1 MLIHFFS
8 SDSPFL
14 VGYALYFYTYSTWD
28 GRVLY
33 MEDLYVKPEFRGNKI
48 GTQLWK
54 AVTKVTNTIRVYMC
68 ISAQTSESL
77 NTEKCSGSVYGCL
90 LQFSAIFRDRHFII
104 RYESTTFREPLVKLI
119 NSIEFTPPWAELTTL
134 WW

>member
-1 MLIHFFS
+1 MARYVFFS
-8 SDSPFL
+8 DAPFL

-54 AVTKVTNTIRVYMC
+54 AVTKVTNTIWYVYVYFSTNSRKM
-68 ISAQTSESL
+68 
-77 NTEKCSGSVYGCL
+77 NTEKCAVSGYGCL
-90 LQFSAIFRDRHFII
+90 MQ
-104 RYESTTFREPLVKLI
+104 V
-119 NSIEFTPPWAELTTL
+119 LTVC
-134 WW
+134 

>member
-1 MLIHFFS
+1 MARYVFFS
-8 SDSPFL
+8 DAPFL

-54 AVTKVTNTIRVYMC
+54 AVTKVTNTIWYVYVYF
-68 ISAQTSESL
+68 STSSRKM
-77 NTEKCSGSVYGCL
+77 NTEKCAVSGYGCL
-90 LQFSAIFRDRHFII
+90 MQ
-104 RYESTTFREPLVKLI
+104 V
-119 NSIEFTPPWAELTTL
+119 LTVC
-134 WW
+134 

>member
-1 MLIHFFS
+1 MARYVFFS
-8 SDSPFL
+8 DAPFL

-54 AVTKVTNTIRVYMC
+54 AVTKVTVFPANKPVYYD
-68 ISAQTSESL
+68 IANILLKLALNIHNLILRTFQYSFFWSL
-77 NTEKCSGSVYGCL
+77 C
-90 LQFSAIFRDRHFII
+90 
-104 RYESTTFREPLVKLI
+104 
-119 NSIEFTPPWAELTTL
+119 
-134 WW
+134 

>member
-1 MLIHFFS
+1 MARYVFFS
-8 SDSPFL
+8 DAPFL

-54 AVTKVTNTIRVYMC
+54 AVTKVTNTIWYVYVYFSTNSRKM
-68 ISAQTSESL
+68 
-77 NTEKCSGSVYGCL
+77 NTEKCAVLGYGCL
-90 LQFSAIFRDRHFII
+90 MQ
-104 RYESTTFREPLVKLI
+104 V
-119 NSIEFTPPWAELTTL
+119 LTVC
-134 WW
+134 

>member
-1 MLIHFFS
+1 MARYVFS
-8 SDSPFL
+8 SDAPFL

-54 AVTKVTNTIRVYMC
+54 AVTKVTSTIWYVYVYFSTNSRKM
-68 ISAQTSESL
+68 
-77 NTEKCSGSVYGCL
+77 NTEKCSVSDYGCL
-90 LQFSAIFRDRHFII
+90 MQ
-104 RYESTTFREPLVKLI
+104 V
-119 NSIEFTPPWAELTTL
+119 LTVC
-134 WW
+134 

>member
-1 MLIHFFS
+1 MARYVFFS
-8 SDSPFL
+8 DAPFL

-54 AVTKVTNTIRVYMC
+54 AVTKVTNTIWYVYVYFSTNSRKM
-68 ISAQTSESL
+68 
-77 NTEKCSGSVYGCL
+77 NTEKCAVSGYGYLMQVLTVY
-90 LQFSAIFRDRHFII
+90 
-104 RYESTTFREPLVKLI
+104 
-119 NSIEFTPPWAELTTL
+119 
-134 WW
+134 

>member
-1 MLIHFFS
+1 MARYVFFS
-8 SDSPFL
+8 DAPFL

-54 AVTKVTNTIRVYMC
+54 AATKVTNTIWYVYVYFSTNSRKM
-68 ISAQTSESL
+68 
-77 NTEKCSGSVYGCL
+77 NTEKCAVSGYGCL
-90 LQFSAIFRDRHFII
+90 MQ
-104 RYESTTFREPLVKLI
+104 V
-119 NSIEFTPPWAELTTL
+119 LTVC
-134 WW
+134 

>member
-1 MLIHFFS
+1 MARYVFFS
-8 SDSPFL
+8 DAPFL

-54 AVTKVTNTIRVYMC
+54 AVTKVTNTIWYVYVHFSTNSRK
-68 ISAQTSESL
+68 I
-77 NTEKCSGSVYGCL
+77 NTEKCAVSGYGCL
-90 LQFSAIFRDRHFII
+90 MQ
-104 RYESTTFREPLVKLI
+104 V
-119 NSIEFTPPWAELTTL
+119 LTVC
-134 WW
+134 